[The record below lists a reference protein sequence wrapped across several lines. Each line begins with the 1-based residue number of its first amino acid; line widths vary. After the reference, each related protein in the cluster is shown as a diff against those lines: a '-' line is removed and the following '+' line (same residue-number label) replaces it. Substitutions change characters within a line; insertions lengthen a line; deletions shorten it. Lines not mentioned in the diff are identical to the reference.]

1 MAIWAAGWAAH
12 GGCLHAVFFLDD
24 WGQIV
29 HFTPVHADDSYGGR
43 PLTTL
48 LFTVEYWLGNTA
60 WIHHLGNLLLHL
72 LLATLIFALGP
83 IFFDWGTD
91 VVSRHRARL
100 AAFFGALVFVVHP
113 LCSEVTHYARA
124 VDHGLIGFFS
134 FLTAAGTLLWLRR
147 GWRWAPLAV
156 GAAILDI
163 LSKGPG
169 PAHALLAVVAVIGC
183 YGWNPETRR
192 RIFSRWTLYAL
203 LIVPL
208 ALLAFWPEAVLGW
221 SSVILDEDRSHHFFL
236 HALTQSRVDW
246 QYLWRMACPL
256 GLCPDHL
263 IAWTKSWRDPV
274 PWIAL
279 AGLAGWMGGVAWLWR
294 SGQWGRAM
302 AFLLFMIVANLLL
315 RWGYV
320 VSELMVEYRA
330 YPSMPWLG
338 QLAGWGLLRL
348 WEWRKGAAYAALAL
362 VLAAGIGL
370 TRQRSSVWSSS
381 ARLTASIEEQY
392 PWQLRVVMERTNDE
406 AQRGD
411 AAAALQELP
420 SFYQRLGEV
429 IAYNRDSTTRY
440 YENWPLWAV
449 TVECNVADAL
459 IRAGRL
465 PEARAMLEKTGRNMK
480 ANRIDQGGIL
490 SDDWNFEMAKLEN
503 RSGHYLLA
511 EFHLRKMPGWAYD
524 PAAYREELATAQKG
538 LGK

>member
-1 MAIWAAGWAAH
+1 MLYTA
-12 GGCLHAVFFLDD
+12 
-24 WGQIV
+24 
-29 HFTPVHADDSYGGR
+29 
-43 PLTTL
+43 
-48 LFTVEYWLGNTA
+48 EYRLGNTA
-60 WIHHLGNLLLHL
+60 WVHHLGNLLLHL

-83 IFFDWGTD
+83 VFFDLGTD
-91 VVSRHRARL
+91 AVVQRRARL

-124 VDHGLIGFFS
+124 VDHGLIGFFT

-147 GWRWAPLAV
+147 GWRWAPLAA
-156 GAAILDI
+156 GAAVLDI

-169 PAHALLAVVAVIGC
+169 PAHAALAIVAVIAC
-183 YGWNPETRR
+183 YGWNRESRQ

-208 ALLAFWPEAVLGW
+208 AVLDFWPDAVIGW
-221 SSVILDEDRSHHFFL
+221 TSQIFDGDISHHFFL

-246 QYLWRMACPL
+246 EYLWRMICPL

-263 IAWTKSWRDPV
+263 VAWTKSWSDPV
-274 PWIAL
+274 PWFAML
-279 AGLAGWMGGVAWLWR
+279 GLAGWMGGVVWLWR
-294 SGQWGRAM
+294 SGRRAT
-302 AFLLFMIVANLLL
+302 AFLVFMILANLLL

-338 QLAGWGLLRL
+338 LLAGWGLLRL
-348 WEWRKGAAYAALAL
+348 WEWRRAAAYGALAL
-362 VLAAGIGL
+362 VLVTGIGL
-370 TRQRSSVWSSS
+370 TRQRSWVWSSTT
-381 ARLTASIEEQY
+381 RLTDSIEQQY
-392 PWQLRVVMERTNDE
+392 PWQLRAVMERTNAE
-406 AQRGD
+406 AERGD
-411 AAAALQELP
+411 ADAALKELP

-429 IAYNRDSTTRY
+429 MAYNRESTTRY

-459 IRAGRL
+459 LRAGRL
-465 PEARAMLEKTGRNMK
+465 PEARAMLEKTGRNMQ
-480 ANRIDQGGIL
+480 ANHIDRTAIL
-490 SDDWNFEMAKLEN
+490 SDAWHFEMAKLEN

-511 EFHLRKMPGWAYD
+511 EVHLRKMVGWAFD
-524 PAAYREELATAQKG
+524 PSAFQAELATARKG